1 MRCDAH
7 LAETL
12 NDPKPHWIEAADEM
26 IEAVRDRPAR
36 SSAPSCDDKPT
47 AVSLSIWSC
56 RFHWKITAAV
66 TSSASA
72 RSPRDR
78 PARDLGK
85 HRLSVL
91 PRTRNGHQT
100 LLPMSPTLINHGQDR
115 FSVFEGWSVLSSAQ
129 SGLSAWMR

>member
-1 MRCDAH
+1 MRCDAQ

-56 RFHWKITAAV
+56 RFHWKITTAV
-66 TSSASA
+66 TSSAAFGANRAGNRGDVPHDAASF
-72 RSPRDR
+72 R
-78 PARDLGK
+78 
-85 HRLSVL
+85 
-91 PRTRNGHQT
+91 
-100 LLPMSPTLINHGQDR
+100 
-115 FSVFEGWSVLSSAQ
+115 
-129 SGLSAWMR
+129 